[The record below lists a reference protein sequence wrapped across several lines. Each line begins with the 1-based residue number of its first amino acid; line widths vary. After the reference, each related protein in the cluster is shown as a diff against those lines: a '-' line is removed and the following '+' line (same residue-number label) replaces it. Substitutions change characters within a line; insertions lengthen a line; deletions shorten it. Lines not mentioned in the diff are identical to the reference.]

1 MRTVLTFDFKNESMS
16 SAIAVPPA
24 QVELVGNARHRYSKK
39 KLNIAE
45 VAHADEV
52 QFVHFAEKADS
63 S

>member
-1 MRTVLTFDFKNESMS
+1 MNPCLQPSLFRRRKLSWW
-16 SAIAVPPA
+16 A
-24 QVELVGNARHRYSKK
+24 NARHRYSKK